1 MTLNVTISWYLSDV
15 SETAA
20 PVGPGTTDAG
30 PADIGLRER
39 KKERTREALEAA
51 AFDLFERKG
60 FDHTTVEEIADA
72 CDVSRRTFFRYFSS
86 KEDAFAGDHEAKTA
100 LLTSLLAAR
109 PADEPVFE
117 SVRMVISGLCQQFG
131 SDKEATLRRMRIAA
145 ASHDL
150 QQLEAESYDARLDGL
165 VDALMARGGSPADG
179 DLRLQ
184 ARLVL
189 GAAIVIMRSVA
200 EQWMADDGQGDLVE
214 MVDNAFDL
222 LIAAFQPRA

>member
-1 MTLNVTISWYLSDV
+1 M
-15 SETAA
+15 EE
-20 PVGPGTTDAG
+20 
-30 PADIGLRER
+30 IGLRER

-86 KEDAFAGDHEAKTA
+86 KEDAFAGDHKAKTA

-109 PADEPVFE
+109 PADEPALE
-117 SVRMVISGLCQQFG
+117 SIRMVMLGLCEQFG
-131 SDKEATLRRMRIAA
+131 SDKQATLRRMRIAA

-165 VDALMARGGSPADG
+165 VEALLTRSDSPVD
-179 DLRLQ
+179 DDVRLQ
-184 ARLVL
+184 TRLVT

-200 EQWMADDGQGDLVE
+200 EQWMADDGRGDLVE
-214 MVDNAFDL
+214 MVNHAFDL
-222 LIAAFQPRA
+222 LIGAFQPTA

>member
-1 MTLNVTISWYLSDV
+1 MGDHACLGNLK
-15 SETAA
+15 EA
-20 PVGPGTTDAG
+20 
-30 PADIGLRER
+30 GLRER

-86 KEDAFAGDHEAKTA
+86 KEDAFAGDHKAKTV
-100 LLTSLLAAR
+100 LLASLLAAR
-109 PADEPVFE
+109 PPDEPALE
-117 SVRMVISGLCQQFG
+117 SIRKVMLGLCEQFG
-131 SDKEATLRRMRIAA
+131 SDKQATLRRMQIAA

-165 VDALMARGGSPADG
+165 VEALLARRGAPVDDDA
-179 DLRLQ
+179 RLQ
-184 ARLVL
+184 TRLVV

-200 EQWMADDGQGDLVE
+200 EQWMADDGRGDLAA
-214 MVDNAFDL
+214 MVDRAFDL
-222 LIAAFQPRA
+222 LIAGFRPTE